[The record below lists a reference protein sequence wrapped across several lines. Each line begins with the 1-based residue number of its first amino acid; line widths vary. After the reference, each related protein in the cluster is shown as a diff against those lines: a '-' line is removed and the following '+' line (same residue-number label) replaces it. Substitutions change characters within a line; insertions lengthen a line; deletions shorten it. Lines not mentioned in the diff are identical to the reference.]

1 LRRERRTLLRLR
13 ESRIRDLGGLVLEM
27 YRQDAFREGLLVEH
41 CAEIAGI
48 EERLHELDR
57 LLMAATASRAA
68 PPAARCACGAP
79 LLYGSHF
86 CANCGRAV
94 AQSPVVA
101 CRSCG
106 AALAADARYCTVC
119 GTTTAAAEEAGD
131 AVAPAAG

>member
-1 LRRERRTLLRLR
+1 
-13 ESRIRDLGGLVLEM
+13 M
-27 YRQDAFREGLLVEH
+27 YRRDAFREGLLVEH

-57 LLMAATASRAA
+57 LLLAAAASRGA

-94 AQSPVVA
+94 AQSPILA
-101 CRSCG
+101 CTTCG

-119 GTTTAAAEEAGD
+119 GTATASAEHDAS